1 MITVSEAS
9 RLAIVRTSVQ
19 DLRRAGRGVLVSGLD
34 VATAADVLRQL
45 HDGLGEVD
53 PDARAIVA
61 LSRTDTGTVAL
72 TDVTL
77 HDNGILEVPDPVDGL
92 VVVTAEDVAADG
104 EVLPLRQLVCILPDG
119 QEVGLFHTGRE
130 DEPATWTTAD
140 EDQGL
145 RPRDLASNTA
155 RRALG
160 LPSVVEPVAVTDIL
174 ARVWLM
180 QVAETALARFDAP
193 EGPHEVSVDDVRH
206 LAARSPLD
214 LDDEAP
220 TWEELRVAAAE
231 GRLTLGPFSVDRD
244 HAAWLDAD
252 GFAQMLDRTLPSLE
266 SLLGSLEIVG
276 DPQLLA
282 WTIGWLAARDWYD
295 PAA

>member
-1 MITVSEAS
+1 MPVS
-9 RLAIVRTSVQ
+9 R
-19 DLRRAGRGVLVSGLD
+19 LD

-53 PDARAIVA
+53 PDVRAIVS

-77 HDNGILEVPDPVDGL
+77 HDNGILEAPETTDGL
-92 VVVTAEDVAADG
+92 VVVTAEEVGADG

-119 QEVGLFHTGRE
+119 QEVGVYRAGDSAALS
-130 DEPATWTTAD
+130 TWTTAD
-140 EDQGL
+140 EDLDL
-145 RPRDLASNTA
+145 RPRDVASNTA

-160 LPSVVEPVAVTDIL
+160 LPSVTDPVPVSDIL
-174 ARVWLM
+174 ARVWLL
-180 QVAETALARFDAP
+180 QVAEAALARFDGAD
-193 EGPHEVSVDDVRH
+193 GAHEVTVADVRH
-206 LAARSPLD
+206 LADQAPYG
-214 LDDEAP
+214 LDDDLP
-220 TWEELRVAAAE
+220 TWEELRRAAAD
-231 GRLTLGPFSVDRD
+231 GRLTLGPFTVNRD

-252 GFAQMLDRTLPSLE
+252 GFAQLLDRTLPAVE

>member
-1 MITVSEAS
+1 M
-9 RLAIVRTSVQ
+9 
-19 DLRRAGRGVLVSGLD
+19 LVSGLD

-61 LSRTDTGTVAL
+61 LSRTHTGTVAL

-77 HDNGILEVPDPVDGL
+77 HDNGILELPDLVDGL

-119 QEVGLFHTGRE
+119 REIGLFHTGGE

-140 EDQGL
+140 GDHGL

-160 LPSVVEPVAVTDIL
+160 LPSVVEPVAVTDVL

-180 QVAETALARFDAP
+180 RVAEAALARFDAP
-193 EGPHEVSVDDVRH
+193 EGPHEVTVADVRH
-206 LAARSPLD
+206 LADHPPLD
-214 LDDEAP
+214 VDDELP
-220 TWEELRVAAAE
+220 TWEQLRVAAVE

-244 HAAWLDAD
+244 HAQWLDDD
-252 GFAQMLDRTLPSLE
+252 GFAQLLDRTLPSLE

-276 DPQLLA
+276 DAQLLA
-282 WTIGWLAARDWYD
+282 WTIGWLAGRDWYD